1 MIRRILASAIISL
14 LGIGAATA
22 ADNLRKY
29 ELDVKDFNELIVIE
43 GLRVDYC
50 CSDDSAGY
58 VNFVTTPDIAS
69 VLMFTNNKSRL
80 EMQIA
85 TDGIDYDN
93 LPLIKVYSRFLSKVE
108 NSGDSLV
115 RVLSMNPTP
124 NFKARLI
131 GNGSLSVHGIDATSL
146 DASLDTGNGSLT
158 LYGKA
163 SNAKYS
169 LVGTGSIQADEL
181 KADDVKCS
189 LLGTGFIG
197 CHPVNNLN
205 VVGASGKVYHKGN
218 PTIKSR
224 SIGVKIIPIDDNS
237 VEKK

>member
-1 MIRRILASAIISL
+1 MIRRLTALAIISA
-14 LGIGAATA
+14 LGIAAATA
-22 ADNLRKY
+22 ADDLRKY

-43 GLRVDYC
+43 GLRVDYQC
-50 CSDDSAGY
+50 NADSAGY
-58 VNFVTTPDIAS
+58 VSFVTTPDIAS

-85 TDGIDYDN
+85 TDGIDYEN

-131 GNGSLSVHGIDATSL
+131 GNGSLSVRGIDATNL
-146 DASLDTGNGSLT
+146 DGSLDTGNGTLT
-158 LYGKA
+158 LYGRATK
-163 SNAKYS
+163 AKYS

-181 KADDVKCS
+181 KADEIKCS
-189 LLGTGFIG
+189 VLGTGFIG
-197 CHPVNNLN
+197 CEPVTTLN
-205 VVGASGKVYHKGN
+205 VVGASGKIYYKGN
-218 PTIKSR
+218 PTIKNR
-224 SIGVKIIPIDDNS
+224 SIGVKVIAIDENS

>member
-1 MIRRILASAIISL
+1 MIRLLLASAIITL
-14 LGIGAATA
+14 LGVGVSTA
-22 ADNLRKY
+22 ADDLRKY

-43 GLRVDYC
+43 GLRVDYRC
-50 CSDDSAGY
+50 NPDSAGY
-58 VNFVTTPDIAS
+58 VSFVTTPDIAS
-69 VLMFTNNKSRL
+69 VLMFTNNKSKL

-93 LPLIKVYSRFLSKVE
+93 LPLINVYSRFLSKVE

-115 RVLSMNPTP
+115 RVLSLNPTP
-124 NFKARLI
+124 NFKARVI
-131 GNGSLSVHGIDATSL
+131 GNGSLSVHGIDTTNLDGSL
-146 DASLDTGNGSLT
+146 ETGNGSLT
-158 LYGKA
+158 LNGKA
-163 SNAKYS
+163 AKAKYS

-181 KADDVKCS
+181 EADEVKCS

-197 CHPVNNLN
+197 CYPVNFLN

-218 PTIKSR
+218 PKIKNR
-224 SIGVKIIPIDDNS
+224 SIGVKIIAIDENS